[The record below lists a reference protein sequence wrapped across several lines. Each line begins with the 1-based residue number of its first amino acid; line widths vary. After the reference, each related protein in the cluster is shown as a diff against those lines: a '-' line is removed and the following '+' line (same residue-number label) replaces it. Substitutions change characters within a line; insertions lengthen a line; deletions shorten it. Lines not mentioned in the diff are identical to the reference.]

1 MKGAPDLPRSV
12 PHPHPHLPSHEH
24 PDQKDR
30 LRDPR
35 NRTSDVSHPLFSQQ
49 SESLQKERSH
59 RKSPLYR
66 LRYSVLL
73 CRSHRHKRLRYPLF
87 YTLCRSEVR
96 SHRGHNLSGRP
107 LHPGFRSGPYPHRK
121 PPVYKK
127 SPDPRVHRR
136 SHRKS
141 LPPRLLPCI
150 HRAPWSP
157 RLPNNRQNAHR
168 QIRSHSPWNRVQSLS
183 PHPFHN
189 RFRKEQNHRPSLSR

>member
-30 LRDPR
+30 LLDPR

-49 SESLQKERSH
+49 SEPLQKERSH

-66 LRYSVLL
+66 LRYSVPL
-73 CRSHRHKRLRYPLF
+73 CRSHRRKRLRYPLF
-87 YTLCRSEVR
+87 YTLCRSGVR
-96 SHRGHNLSGRP
+96 SHRDHNPADRSLRP
-107 LHPGFRSGPYPHRK
+107 VLPPDLHRHGKPPAYRRSPGPRAHRK
-121 PPVYKK
+121 
-127 SPDPRVHRR
+127 

-141 LPPRLLPCI
+141 LRSRLLPCI

-189 RFRKEQNHRPSLSR
+189 RFRKEQNRLPSLLH